1 MKKSIIIILIVAIL
15 VIATIGFCGCD
26 DKKSTNYGSID
37 NDRFVVIQHNDL
49 TTSVFGKDEYTI
61 VLYDKETKV
70 MYLFVKNGYGGGLTV
85 LVNADG
91 TPMLYEEE

>member
-37 NDRFVVIQHNDL
+37 NDRFVVIQHNDISPSL
-49 TTSVFGKDEYTI
+49 LGDEYVL

-70 MYLFVKNGYGGGLTV
+70 MYLFAKSGYGGGLTV

-91 TPMLYEEE
+91 TPMLYEGE

>member
-1 MKKSIIIILIVAIL
+1 MKKAITIILIVAIL

-26 DKKSTNYGSID
+26 DKKSTID

-91 TPMLYEEE
+91 TPMLYEEGEE

>member
-49 TTSVFGKDEYTI
+49 KTSVFGEDEYTI

-91 TPMLYEEE
+91 TPMLYEGE

>member
-1 MKKSIIIILIVAIL
+1 MKKSITIILIVAIL

-26 DKKSTNYGSID
+26 DKKSTN
-37 NDRFVVIQHNDL
+37 NDRFVVIQHNEISPSL
-49 TTSVFGKDEYTI
+49 FGDEYVL

>member
-1 MKKSIIIILIVAIL
+1 MKKAITIILIVAIL

-26 DKKSTNYGSID
+26 DSTNYGSID

-91 TPMLYEEE
+91 TPMLYEEGEE

>member
-15 VIATIGFCGCD
+15 VIATIGFFGCGENKD
-26 DKKSTNYGSID
+26 SIISD
-37 NDRFVVIQHNDL
+37 DRFIVIQHNDIS
-49 TTSVFGKDEYTI
+49 TSLLGDEY
-61 VLYDKETKV
+61 VLVLCDKETKV
-70 MYLFVKNGYGGGLTV
+70 MYLFAKSGYGGGLTV